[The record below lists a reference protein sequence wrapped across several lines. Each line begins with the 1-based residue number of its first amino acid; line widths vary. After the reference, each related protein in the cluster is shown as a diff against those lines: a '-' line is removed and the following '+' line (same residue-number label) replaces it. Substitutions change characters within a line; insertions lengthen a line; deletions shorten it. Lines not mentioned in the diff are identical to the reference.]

1 MDISG
6 VLDQMRKE
14 LEHLDAA
21 IASLERLQQRQPQ
34 RGRPAKPRSESGRSA
49 PRSRSARSRQQSPG
63 GSQGE

>member
-21 IASLERLQQRQPQ
+21 IASLERLQQKQPQ
-34 RGRPAKPRSESGRSA
+34 KGRPAKPRLASGRSA
-49 PRSRSARSRQQSPG
+49 PRSRPARSRHQTPG
-63 GSQGE
+63 NQGE